1 MGLPV
6 CCCLLLL
13 LVAGIRGQDEGGFD
27 LSDAL
32 GPVEEKPTLK
42 PKPTESNNVAD
53 PIDVKPKPTSKP
65 QPGAVDD
72 FDLEEALGGDAPKL
86 PTLKPQP
93 GQGGGGSDGRGFDDS
108 DLGEAGTYP
117 DNPGGHDG
125 QGGHD
130 RPHGGEG
137 QGQEGEKQGMLAG
150 IVSAVAV
157 AVVGAVSS
165 FIAYQKKKLC
175 FKGATDDPENVNME
189 SHKGDQSE
197 PQVQSTL
204 LAK

>member
-1 MGLPV
+1 M

-13 LVAGIRGQDEGGFD
+13 LVAGIRGQGSDEFD
-27 LSDAL
+27 LSEAFDQ
-32 GPVEEKPTLK
+32 PVAT
-42 PKPTESNNVAD
+42 
-53 PIDVKPKPTSKP
+53 IKP
-65 QPGAVDD
+65 QPGHQGGITDDSVDITKKPTAKPLPGVGVGD
-72 FDLEEALGGDAPKL
+72 EFDLGDALGGDAPKL

-93 GQGGGGSDGRGFDDS
+93 GGGGGAGRELDDS
-108 DLGEAGTYP
+108 DLFGVGEHPEDPSGH
-117 DNPGGHDG
+117 DHNPGGHDKPSGADG
-125 QGGHD
+125 QD
-130 RPHGGEG
+130 KAEG
-137 QGQEGEKQGMLAG
+137 NQSVVAG

-157 AVVGAVSS
+157 AAVGAVSS

-189 SHKGDQSE
+189 AHKGDQSE